1 VNSLLAKMEIPS
13 SEVSLI
19 RKKGSTIPFGYKDA
33 EHHEGFYEPIKIELD
48 ALDETAQYV
57 KNKALS
63 LREGCEYLYH
73 KTDRKISPAGLM
85 KVINKRYKSLDN
97 L

>member
-1 VNSLLAKMEIPS
+1 MNSLLAKIETPS
-13 SEVSLI
+13 NEVNLI

-33 EHHEGFYEPIKIELD
+33 EHYEGFYEPVATELE
-48 ALDETAQYV
+48 ALDETVQYI

-63 LREGCEYLYH
+63 LRDGCDYLYH

-85 KVINKRYKSLDN
+85 KLINKRYK
-97 L
+97 

>member
-1 VNSLLAKMEIPS
+1 MNSLLAKIEIS
-13 SEVSLI
+13 SNEVKLI

-33 EHHEGFYEPIKIELD
+33 EHHEGFYEPVATELE
-48 ALDETAQYV
+48 ALDETVQYI

-63 LREGCEYLYH
+63 LRDGCDYLYH

-85 KVINKRYKSLDN
+85 KLINKRYK
-97 L
+97 

>member
-1 VNSLLAKMEIPS
+1 MNSLLDKMETPYN
-13 SEVSLI
+13 EVSLI

-33 EHHEGFYEPIKIELD
+33 EHHEGFYEPITNELE
-48 ALDETAQYV
+48 ALDETVQYI

-63 LREGCEYLYH
+63 LRDGCDYLYY

>member
-1 VNSLLAKMEIPS
+1 MNSLLDKIELPS
-13 SEVSLI
+13 NEVVLV
-19 RKKGSTIPFGYKDA
+19 RKKGSTIPFGYKDS
-33 EHHEGFYEPIKIELD
+33 EHHKGFYEPIESQLK
-48 ALDETAQYV
+48 ALEETAQYI

-63 LREGCEYLYH
+63 LREGCDYLYF

>member
-1 VNSLLAKMEIPS
+1 MNSLLAKIEIPS
-13 SEVSLI
+13 NEVNLI

-33 EHHEGFYEPIKIELD
+33 EHHEGFYEPVATELE
-48 ALDETAQYV
+48 ALDETVQYI

-63 LREGCEYLYH
+63 LRDGCDYLYH

-85 KVINKRYKSLDN
+85 KLINKRYK
-97 L
+97 

>member
-1 VNSLLAKMEIPS
+1 MNSLLAKIETPS
-13 SEVSLI
+13 NEVNLI

-33 EHHEGFYEPIKIELD
+33 EHHEGFYEPVATELE
-48 ALDETAQYV
+48 ALDETVQYI

-63 LREGCEYLYH
+63 LRDGCDYLYH

-85 KVINKRYKSLDN
+85 KLINKRYK
-97 L
+97 

>member
-1 VNSLLAKMEIPS
+1 MNSLLAKIEIPS
-13 SEVSLI
+13 NEVKLI

-33 EHHEGFYEPIKIELD
+33 EHHEGFYEPVATELE
-48 ALDETAQYV
+48 ALDETVQYI

-63 LREGCEYLYH
+63 LRDGCDYLYH

-85 KVINKRYKSLDN
+85 KLINKRYK
-97 L
+97 

>member
-1 VNSLLAKMEIPS
+1 MNSLLAKIEIPS
-13 SEVSLI
+13 NEVNLI

-33 EHHEGFYEPIKIELD
+33 EHHEGFYEPVTTELE
-48 ALDETAQYV
+48 ALDETVQYI

-63 LREGCEYLYH
+63 LRDGCDYLYH

-85 KVINKRYKSLDN
+85 KLINKRYK
-97 L
+97 